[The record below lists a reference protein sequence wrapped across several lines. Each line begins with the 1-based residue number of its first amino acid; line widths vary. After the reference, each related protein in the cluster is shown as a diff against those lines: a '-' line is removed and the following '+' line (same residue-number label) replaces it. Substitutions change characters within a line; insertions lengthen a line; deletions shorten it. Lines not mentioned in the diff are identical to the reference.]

1 MLVKS
6 QLLILE
12 FPHIRASSDA
22 SIYRRL
28 SKIKHHCSC
37 LIPIWGR
44 PNILKPIFWL
54 VKSVKSLTCFCSYVN
69 IIYIFVEFYR
79 FTMSVFSVYTHLEG
93 QVQKALERKCGF
105 RHFDTNI
112 TVTTTAEMVSPER
125 GCSGMA
131 FRECPI
137 HLVCQTRHRGSPWPG
152 HLILLS
158 RRRP

>member
-1 MLVKS
+1 MFLF
-6 QLLILE
+6 LCE
-12 FPHIRASSDA
+12 
-22 SIYRRL
+22 Y
-28 SKIKHHCSC
+28 
-37 LIPIWGR
+37 
-44 PNILKPIFWL
+44 
-54 VKSVKSLTCFCSYVN
+54 Y
-69 IIYIFVEFYR
+69 IYIFVEFYR

-158 RRRP
+158 RRRPWTLIYSDPCSVLSLASGCTSMVLHLGRAGWGVPCQSAWALDFSVYAWRIEAFMGRWKALR